1 MVYAYKNVSTSF
13 TIPLLEFVTIEP
25 HGYLFKAT
33 PDYNTDVAEYFI
45 PNVNAEDIRFTYFEH
60 DFEIKA
66 GQYTLEIFEFNSDD
80 EEPTDETGLNRL
92 AIVRL
97 NVEETDTNS
106 IYI

>member
-13 TIPLLEFVTIEP
+13 TIPLLEFVTVKN
-25 HGYLFKAT
+25 HGYFFKAI
-33 PDYNTDVAEYFI
+33 PDYNTGDIKYFI
-45 PNVNAEDIRFTYFEH
+45 PKVNAEDIRFTYFENS
-60 DFEIKA
+60 FKINA
-66 GQYTLEIFEFNSDD
+66 GQYTLEIYEYNTGDTP
-80 EEPTDETGLNRL
+80 PTDETGLNRI

>member
-13 TIPLLEFVTIEP
+13 TIPLLEFVTINP

-33 PDYNTDVAEYFI
+33 PDYNQGVAEYFI

-60 DFEIKA
+60 NFRINA
-66 GQYTLEIFEFNSDD
+66 GQYTLEIYEYNTGED
-80 EEPTDETGLNRL
+80 EPTDETGLNRL

>member
-1 MVYAYKNVSTSF
+1 MVYAFKNVSTSF
-13 TIPLLEFVTIEP
+13 TIPLLEFVTITN

-33 PDYNTDVAEYFI
+33 PDYNTDLAEYFV
-45 PNVNAEDIRFTYFEH
+45 PTLNTEDIRFSYFEY
-60 DFEIKA
+60 DFPIKA
-66 GQYTLEIFEFNSDD
+66 GQYTLEVYEFDSNDPT
-80 EEPTDETGLNRL
+80 PTDETGLNRL

>member
-33 PDYNTDVAEYFI
+33 PDYNQGVSEYFI
-45 PNVNAEDIRFTYFEH
+45 PNVNTEDIRFTYFEY
-60 DFEIKA
+60 DFQIKA
-66 GQYTLEIFEFNSDD
+66 GQYTCEVYEYNTSED
-80 EEPTDETGLNRL
+80 EPTDETGLNRL